1 MQLKNILK
9 VLVVPAIVATTLTA
23 CDDTPNIVGTYD
35 SVDGNKELYGKVIQ
49 PSDDKRIFAFDGRLF
64 CDYEKMGLGKQPRS
78 KDVFFNLK
86 GDKLIKT
93 HSNEEKILG
102 SFDGKNL
109 SIKEGS
115 CQGSFKK
122 VN

>member
-1 MQLKNILK
+1 MKKLLL
-9 VLVVPAIVATTLTA
+9 VLAGTVLLTA

-49 PSDDKRIFAFDGRLF
+49 PSDDKRIFAFKGRLF
-64 CDYEKMGLGKQPRS
+64 CDYEKMGLGKQPRF
-78 KDVFFNLK
+78 KDVFFNIK
-86 GDKLIKT
+86 GNKLIET

-102 SFDGKNL
+102 SFDGKTL
-109 SIKEGS
+109 SFKVGS